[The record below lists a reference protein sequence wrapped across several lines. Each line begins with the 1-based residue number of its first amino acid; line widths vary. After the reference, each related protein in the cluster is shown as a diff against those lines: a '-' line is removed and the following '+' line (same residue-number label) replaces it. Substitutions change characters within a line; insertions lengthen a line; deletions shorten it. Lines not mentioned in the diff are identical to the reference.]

1 MGSEVKPRANLD
13 ALRLRIREIKERH
26 KLPSPPAVMTQ
37 AIRIMNHPDFNVRE
51 LARVINDDPALASRT
66 LSTARSPHYA
76 QRLQP
81 KTVHEAIL
89 VLGLKAL
96 RNIVI
101 ASAAK
106 SFLARTNRIS
116 QRIWIHSLAAALAAR
131 LVSQRTGSG
140 DSEIA
145 FLAGLLHDVGEMVLF
160 NGDPRGFEELV
171 EEVQRT
177 QASIV
182 EEEAKRYGFDH
193 AAVGVALL
201 DFWNIEEEVVEAVL
215 GHHKSED
222 PPRESLAAIIDM
234 ADYLCAQAAL
244 GFYGEASVPDAEM
257 VRACGCADEA
267 ALGALVQEVRDA
279 FEQESLLF
287 REA

>member
-1 MGSEVKPRANLD
+1 MESEVKPRANLD

-26 KLPSPPAVMTQ
+26 KLPSPPAVMTK
-37 AIRIMNHPDFNVRE
+37 AIRVMNNPDFNVRE
-51 LARVINDDPALASRT
+51 LARVINDDPALTSRT

-76 QRLQP
+76 QRFQP
-81 KTVHEAIL
+81 KTVHDAIL
-89 VLGLKAL
+89 VLGLKTL

-106 SFLARTNRIS
+106 SFLARTNRIT
-116 QRIWIHSLAAALAAR
+116 QQIWVHSLASALAAR
-131 LVSQRTGSG
+131 IVSQRIGLG
-140 DSEIA
+140 DPEIA

-171 EEVQRT
+171 EKVRQT

-182 EEEAKRYGFDH
+182 EEEAMRYGFDH
-193 AAVGVALL
+193 RAVGVALL
-201 DFWNIEEEVVEAVL
+201 DFWHIDGEVTEAVL

-222 PPRESLAAIIDM
+222 NPIESLAAIIDM
-234 ADYLCAQAAL
+234 ADYLTAQADL
-244 GFYGEASVPDAEM
+244 GFFGEFPAARAEM
-257 VRACGCADEA
+257 VRACGCADAEA
-267 ALGALVQEVRDA
+267 LRALVQEVRDA
-279 FEQESLLF
+279 FDQESLLF

>member
-1 MGSEVKPRANLD
+1 MESEVKPRADLD

-26 KLPSPPAVMTQ
+26 KLPSPPAVMTKV
-37 AIRIMNHPDFNVRE
+37 IRIMNNPDFNVRE
-51 LARVINDDPALASRT
+51 LSRAINDDPALASRT
-66 LSTARSPHYA
+66 LSTARSAHYA
-76 QRLQP
+76 QRFQP

-89 VLGLKAL
+89 VLGLRTL

-106 SFLARTNRIS
+106 SFLARTNKIS
-116 QRIWIHSLAAALAAR
+116 QRIWVHSLASALAAR
-131 LVSQRTGSG
+131 IVAKRIGFG
-140 DSEIA
+140 DPEIA

-171 EEVQRT
+171 REAQQTR
-177 QASIV
+177 ASTA

-193 AAVGVALL
+193 RAVGVALL
-201 DFWNIEEEVVEAVL
+201 DFWHIDEAVTEAVL

-222 PPRESLAAIIDM
+222 SSIESLAAITDM
-234 ADYLCAQAAL
+234 ADYLTAQADL
-244 GFYGEASVPDAEM
+244 GFFGEFPAARAEM
-257 VRACGCADEA
+257 VRACGCADAEA
-267 ALGALVQEVRDA
+267 LHALVQEVRDA
-279 FEQESLLF
+279 FDQESLLF